1 MSQTRKSDPIPL
13 SEKRLSAMLVLLGD
27 DDEAIAA
34 AIREQFLAAGEP
46 ALKWLE
52 SHRLHDDPLIRR
64 RVGELLRSV
73 AAKEADNAFL
83 GFCLRHGENFD
94 LEDGVWR
101 FNRTAY
107 PSLNIEAYRA
117 QLDDWARR
125 VREEWSGKEDG
136 EQALEAM
143 NRVLYEK
150 LGFRGNEKD
159 YYDPANSY
167 VNMVMDRR
175 LGTPIS
181 MCAVY
186 LFVAQRLCL
195 PIAGIGMPGHFLC
208 RYQTPTEEHYIDAFH
223 GGRLLTRSDCKKR
236 LKELAVAYDESHLA
250 PISPRRI
257 LQRMVHNLYIIQ
269 KERKRREEAE
279 RLQRYLIAL
288 AR

>member
-1 MSQTRKSDPIPL
+1 MSQTRKSDPTPL
-13 SEKRLSAMLVLLGD
+13 SETRLAAMLVLLGD
-27 DDEAIAA
+27 DDEAIAST
-34 AIREQFLAAGEP
+34 IREQFLAAGEP

-52 SHRLHDDPLIRR
+52 AHRLHDDPLIRR
-64 RVGELLRSV
+64 RVRQLLLGV
-73 AAKEADNAFL
+73 AAREADNVFL

-94 LEDGVWR
+94 LEDGVWA
-101 FNRTAY
+101 FNRTAV
-107 PSLNIEAYRA
+107 PSLNVEAYRA
-117 QLDDWARR
+117 QLDDWAGRI
-125 VREEWSGKEDG
+125 REQVSPGGDGKR
-136 EQALEAM
+136 ALETM
-143 NRVLYEK
+143 NGVLYQD

-186 LFVAQRLCL
+186 LFIAQRLRL
-195 PIAGIGMPGHFLC
+195 PVAGIGMPGHFLC
-208 RYQTPTEEHYIDAFH
+208 RYQTPTEEYYIDAFH
-223 GGRLLTRSDCKKR
+223 GGRLLARSDCKKR

-250 PISPRRI
+250 PISARRI

-269 KERKRREEAE
+269 KERKRRDEAE